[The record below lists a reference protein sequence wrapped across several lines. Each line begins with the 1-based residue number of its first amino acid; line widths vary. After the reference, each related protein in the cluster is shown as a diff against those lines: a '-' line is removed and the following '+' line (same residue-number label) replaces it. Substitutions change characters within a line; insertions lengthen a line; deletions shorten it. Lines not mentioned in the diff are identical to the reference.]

1 MSNAEDDVNTRDS
14 SAKLLGLRPIRR
26 RTFGIYSIR
35 MLNEGCI
42 PNAERMFDMVET
54 TPVNTIYKTRPG
66 FPKTHYTIK
75 PYFYDFAD
83 FMISRMPQRGD
94 PLGFKRSI
102 RFKVRLVNPV
112 GKPVQG
118 SLSFADLGIHSP
130 KDLDIWERILG
141 DFTHTKH
148 TLEPMRNA
156 SEANNQVPNQIS
168 EIANRMSI
176 VFKDNIKHAMTR
188 EVIEECAPPNDGRSE
203 YLIAED
209 VYASLRLKRAYI
221 EPLQNK
227 HYIEHDGGYIVRTD
241 RNGTK
246 SLQRVPFEWK
256 YNIYFDFISRVPY
269 TKQRE
274 LDTVCANING
284 HKTLLHYIYP
294 GNTPGALQRYSTLQ
308 PYLAVDTRDDA
319 RLLERHWELM
329 ARNNNSSSNNNS
341 ASTSSNTRKR
351 SRNGKKGATTQKVNS
366 KEKRSPTEK

>member
-1 MSNAEDDVNTRDS
+1 
-14 SAKLLGLRPIRR
+14 
-26 RTFGIYSIR
+26 
-35 MLNEGCI
+35 
-42 PNAERMFDMVET
+42 MFDMVET

-83 FMISRMPQRGD
+83 FMISRTLQRGD

-102 RFKVRLVNPV
+102 RFKVRLIDSSGTPFNP
-112 GKPVQG
+112 PVQG
-118 SLSFADLGIHSP
+118 SLSFADLGIYSD
-130 KDLDIWERILG
+130 KDLDRWEPILS
-141 DFTHTKH
+141 DFTHEKKM
-148 TLEPMRNA
+148 LSPIRKL
-156 SEANNQVPNQIS
+156 SDGPDNQVPKQIS
-168 EIANRMSI
+168 EIAIRMSI

-209 VYASLRLKRAYI
+209 VYRSLELNRVYI
-221 EPLQNK
+221 EPLANK
-227 HYIEHDGGYIVRTD
+227 HYIEHDGCYRVITS
-241 RNGTK
+241 RNGRK
-246 SLQRVPFEWK
+246 SLYSVPFEWK

-284 HKTLLHYIYP
+284 YKTLLHYIYP
-294 GNTPGALQRYSTLQ
+294 GNTPGALQRYSTLP

-341 ASTSSNTRKR
+341 ASTSSHTRKR
-351 SRNGKKGATTQKVNS
+351 SLRNGKRGATTKKVNS